1 MKFRTK
7 LLSLV
12 MAAAMCAPIAA
23 LTACNGGNEITIRPI
38 EFAISPERQAQ
49 MDAEDDT
56 IRIIFP
62 GLDSS
67 ADEWRNQAVARFE
80 QQTGK
85 TVEYIPT
92 TFTTSEITD
101 KIYASIAAQNPYDGI
116 WATSSDYPHYYVRQY
131 TQPIGDY
138 VDLEML
144 QSNGYVNI
152 DIMDDFYLYNG
163 QYYMVVPYN
172 FVNPMMLFYNVEMVE
187 ELNLDNPKDLY
198 ENDEWTVEKMHE
210 MASAATR
217 DNDGDGIYDTYGLTT
232 VYENVWMD
240 MNHTSFVTTDET
252 GKYVLNLDS
261 PALLT
266 ALDYTRDIRFNRA
279 GVWDNVGASNGMS
292 AFARGQHL
300 FLIDA
305 YWAIWQLY
313 DATDPSPS
321 FEWDVVPLPYGA
333 NNTEHYNSISSGGMS
348 FINGCPN
355 PYTTASL
362 IEYLCQEDS
371 YEHEELQ
378 QNYGQYITEERQQ
391 LKETM
396 MEKPFY
402 ATSTD
407 SLITKL
413 GRDLLQE
420 VGYGGDN
427 ASAIEEWRATY
438 QADLD
443 RINSA
448 VEWPEV
454 VDHEPYTF
462 DFETNTDGWNVG
474 PTVKEAEIT
483 QATGDEALDGNGSM
497 KIEFNPDANGSTNIL
512 ATLAEE
518 YRLYGYT
525 TYNIS
530 FDYKIV
536 GEVTDETQYFL
547 AYYNVETER
556 QKDAVYFELEASP
569 NGEVQHFELSME
581 PQSDNETV
589 FTMLIGSRNAPGTLI
604 IDNVTIS
611 QVRQS

>member
-1 MKFRTK
+1 
-7 LLSLV
+7 

-355 PYTTASL
+355 PYTTATL

-604 IDNVTIS
+604 IANVTIS